1 MNVINIPVMKV
12 GNVAFSQ
19 SKIELSENAKSE
31 SSKPICPISFI
42 DVSNLPDIDTWE
54 PDEEDQ
60 IFRDNKGMIS
70 CDIASFYG
78 YDDKNPLNI
87 FDMTKKRSYN
97 NEDMRKHTCKYL
109 NYFEK
114 YIDLDKKLL
123 FFYRAIKYMID
134 INPAYNKS
142 SFIKDLYKYVIS
154 RDSEIHKLI
163 TIMNNRCYSLNLTY
177 KNNKNPNLQYSD
189 WSNTVTLIWKHSR
202 KNFFNCW
209 EILRPICYKG
219 RRKGRQALIET
230 KVRKK

>member
-189 WSNTVTLIWKHSR
+189 WNNTVTLIWKHSR